1 MTTKKIN
8 NGLQEL
14 TAIVASDGKVLRR
27 KGTEEIYGSEVVLG
41 YSYYRG
47 GERLAVPHF
56 DSVDDFEEV
65 DAPREED
72 TGL

>member
-41 YSYYRG
+41 YSYYTN
-47 GERLAVPHF
+47 GEKLAEPHL
-56 DSVDDFEEV
+56 DSIEDFEEV
-65 DAPREED
+65 DAPREEE
-72 TGL
+72 TEL

>member
-56 DSVDDFEEV
+56 DRVEDFEEV